1 MEIATIREKLRDK
14 RSERAIHKDNITRL
28 NKELDVLFTSTAG
41 HIKARELMQK
51 AAELTQK
58 NLEEHL
64 SKITT
69 KALDIVFEEEAPLFI
84 VRFISRRNVS
94 ECDMFFSDD
103 GVNEMNPLDSCGFGA
118 VDVASF
124 ALRVSIWALSETRNC
139 LIIDEPFRNLDEERM
154 PRASQ
159 MLKILSDELQIQMI
173 VVTHET
179 YLEDAA
185 DKVFVVT
192 KKNKISSVKEK

>member
-1 MEIATIREKLRDK
+1 MEIATVREKLRDK

-28 NKELDVLFTSTAG
+28 NKELDTLFTSTAG

-124 ALRVSIWALSETRNC
+124 ALRVSIWALSKTRNC